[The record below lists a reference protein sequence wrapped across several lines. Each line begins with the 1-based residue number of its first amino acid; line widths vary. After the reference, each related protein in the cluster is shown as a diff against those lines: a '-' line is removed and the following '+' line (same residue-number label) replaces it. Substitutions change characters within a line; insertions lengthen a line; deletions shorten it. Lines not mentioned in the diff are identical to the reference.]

1 MQDTTLEIFL
11 NEFYIIFIGM
21 SIALIV
27 NSFMPNFKRDIETY
41 KRKIEEKFATI
52 LYEFSAYLRD
62 RERDWTGKELLEA
75 ETIINQSKSIAIQ
88 DVENHLLR
96 KQNKDYYY
104 LEMRENQLEL
114 LSRMAKIISI
124 VSSLGLHV
132 KQKEM
137 FADFL
142 EYLSQHVHSGD
153 TTETSL
159 NKLQECKASIRGTAL
174 PQTREEFELRANLF
188 YLIYEI
194 ENYLKIKKMLFAK
207 RGSKH

>member
-1 MQDTTLEIFL
+1 
-11 NEFYIIFIGM
+11 
-21 SIALIV
+21 
-27 NSFMPNFKRDIETY
+27 
-41 KRKIEEKFATI
+41 
-52 LYEFSAYLRD
+52 
-62 RERDWTGKELLEA
+62 
-75 ETIINQSKSIAIQ
+75 
-88 DVENHLLR
+88 
-96 KQNKDYYY
+96 
-104 LEMRENQLEL
+104 MRENQLEL